1 MSNLVWV
8 HIVCTCKNIDK
19 CWWKGSW
26 PELVLFL
33 AAELRLENVT
43 GFFEENGVK
52 RGIPIRYSTI
62 THDRFF
68 PIAFKSALQSAQ
80 SSSMTSNLK
89 MEDLSDPLRSSSY
102 LCSLYI
108 IYICSHSVC
117 IVFSFQRYICV
128 CVCLLHVNIS
138 VIWLSSLM
146 LLTLVYAIVR
156 LHTCTMD
163 HVWRIKNRKCLPT
176 VLCAAKMLWSELRV
190 HPPAQ
195 VCILRPARNTQS
207 MHGSTCNCTP
217 LSTNF
222 KSI

>member
-8 HIVCTCKNIDK
+8 HIVGTCKNIDK

-68 PIAFKSALQSAQ
+68 PIASKSALQSAQ

-108 IYICSHSVC
+108 IYICSHSVS
-117 IVFSFQRYICV
+117 IVFKDIYIYYICV
-128 CVCLLHVNIS
+128 CVLHVNIS

-156 LHTCTMD
+156 LHTCTMSD
-163 HVWRIKNRKCLPT
+163 ASRTESVYQQCYVQPKCFDRNF
-176 VLCAAKMLWSELRV
+176 VY
-190 HPPAQ
+190 
-195 VCILRPARNTQS
+195 ILLLKFA
-207 MHGSTCNCTP
+207 
-217 LSTNF
+217 F
-222 KSI
+222 